1 MESEPSDGRVV
12 GRPDSGRTP
21 RQKRLRLL
29 IGVPLIAF
37 ALAALVIVTLGALW
51 LAGR

>member
-1 MESEPSDGRVV
+1 MEVEPATEAI

-29 IGVPLIAF
+29 IGVPLLAI
-37 ALAALVIVTLGALW
+37 ALAALVIVTIGALW
-51 LAGR
+51 LVVR